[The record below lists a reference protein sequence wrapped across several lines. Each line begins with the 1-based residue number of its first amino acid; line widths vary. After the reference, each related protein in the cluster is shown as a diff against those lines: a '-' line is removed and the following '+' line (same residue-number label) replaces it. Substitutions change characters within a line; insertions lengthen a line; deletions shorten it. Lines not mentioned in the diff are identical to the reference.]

1 MRTLYAVLFK
11 QYMKITRNATK
22 FTCWMMI
29 LLCISASQVLA
40 SNSDLQSKY
49 VTIPVHYLTDRQMI
63 GDTYGPRRRYAENC
77 QHRMYYG
84 TAFVTVPNS
93 EHRAQSALP
102 TSLGWQLTDH
112 KPPRISPKEKII
124 SEPDSIS
131 FAELSEQSEGPKST
145 RIFLGQ
151 LEKALDSDNPQL
163 AIFVHGAADG
173 FEDCLQ
179 DAAIL
184 AYSLKKPMV
193 LYSWPSDPRWR
204 GYFID
209 GSNSE
214 YSQEHF
220 NMFCRELLVLKE
232 RHPFKAIF
240 VAHSMGNRLVVRALP
255 ILSGTHI
262 SSSCELISPDI
273 DTDTFRHYVMNAK
286 GSSDAKIRLYVSNRD
301 KMLPLSQLLA
311 GGYYRLGEPAEVSH
325 LTERQLKMARYTYF
339 ERIDFTT
346 MDTGFYGHK
355 LPSELIG
362 GMVNDDVPP
371 AGFKLVAQN
380 SVKAN
385 RFARFANRAEKFKTT
400 AAGLQPEFCKCV
412 VRNDVKHD
420 LK

>member
-1 MRTLYAVLFK
+1 MVRLA
-11 QYMKITRNATK
+11 K
-22 FTCWMMI
+22 FTFGMI
-29 LLCISASQVLA
+29 LLLCIAVTQVFA
-40 SNSDLQSKY
+40 SNSELQPKF
-49 VTIPVHYLTDRQMI
+49 VTIPIHYLTDRQMI
-63 GDTYGPRRRYAENC
+63 DDTYGPRRRYAQNC

-84 TAFVTVPNS
+84 TAFVTIPNS
-93 EHRAQSALP
+93 EHQTQSSLP
-102 TSLGWQLTDH
+102 ASLGWQLTDR
-112 KPPRISPKEKII
+112 KAVKISPKEKIP
-124 SEPDSIS
+124 SEPDAIS
-131 FAELSEQSEGPKST
+131 FFESIEQPGGPKST
-145 RIFLGQ
+145 GIFIEQ
-151 LEKALDSDNPQL
+151 LEKALDSDKPQL

-193 LYSWPSDPRWR
+193 LYSWPSDPKWR

-220 NMFCRELLVLKE
+220 NMFCKQLLALKE
-232 RHPFKAIF
+232 KHFFKAIF
-240 VAHSMGNRLVVRALP
+240 VAHSMGNRLVIRALP

-311 GGYYRLGEPAEVSH
+311 GGYYRLGEPAEVGRI
-325 LTERQLKMARYTYF
+325 TERQLKLARYSFF

-362 GMVNDDVPP
+362 SMVNADAPP

-380 SVKAN
+380 SVTAN
-385 RFARFANRAEKFKTT
+385 RFARFANRAEKFKAT
-400 AAGLQPEFCKCV
+400 ASGLQPEFCKCV
-412 VRNDVKHD
+412 VRDDAKHDVK
-420 LK
+420 

>member
-1 MRTLYAVLFK
+1 MYYQIFK
-11 QYMKITRNATK
+11 KLSWLIA
-22 FTCWMMI
+22 
-29 LLCISASQVLA
+29 LLCMCASQVLA
-40 SNSDLQSKY
+40 SNSKLQPKY

-63 GDTYGPRRRYAENC
+63 GETYGPRRRYAENC

-93 EHRAQSALP
+93 EHLTQSALP
-102 TSLGWQLTDH
+102 TLLGWQLTDH
-112 KPPRISPKEKII
+112 KSPKISRKEKIA
-124 SEPDSIS
+124 SEPDGVS
-131 FAELSEQSEGPKST
+131 FSEANEQPEKNKST
-145 RIFLGQ
+145 GIFLEQ
-151 LEKALDSDNPQL
+151 LEKALDPNDPRL

-184 AYSLKKPMV
+184 AYSVKKPMV

-220 NMFCRELLVLKE
+220 NMFCKELLALKE
-232 RHPFKAIF
+232 RHSFKTIF
-240 VAHSMGNRLVVRALP
+240 IAHSMGNRLVVRALP
-255 ILSGTHI
+255 AFAGTNI
-262 SSSCELISPDI
+262 ASSCELISPDI

-286 GSSDAKIRLYVSNRD
+286 SHGDAKIRLYVSNRD

-311 GGYYRLGEPAEVSH
+311 GGYYRLGEPAEVSRVN
-325 LTERQLKMARYTYF
+325 ERQLQLAKDTSF

-346 MDTGFYGHK
+346 MDTGFVGHK
-355 LPSELIG
+355 LPSELVG
-362 GMVNDDVPP
+362 SMVNTDGPP
-371 AGFKLVAQN
+371 AGFKLAPQN
-380 SVKAN
+380 SVRAN
-385 RFARFANRAEKFKTT
+385 RIARFANRTEKFNAT
-400 AAGLQPEFCKCV
+400 AVGLQPQFCKRV
-412 VRNDVKHD
+412 VRDDVKQD